1 MSVSSLP
8 FNDGR
13 GRNVGAVNSVRIW
26 ETPNTYLVVT
36 EPRHVHA
43 RLFAR
48 LKHGHAFR
56 DVRFFS
62 IHEHGHGVAVA
73 AARVEVL
80 FARVCVG
87 LCVCREGVGR
97 DCGWMVSRE
106 RDAQFQNGQKSCQK
120 TTPSTLQTV
129 CSYGTKNHSA
139 NPRVR
144 LGRRAWRDRWLG
156 VVAFESYATRRVA
169 LVVATKRELVRLGV
183 AASASTFPRTKTNPL
198 RTGPERPKM
207 AMRGKGGYAK
217 GRTPT
222 TRVRKATLAR
232 CSALRERRSEA
243 IVGNLGLRLS
253 TRAPR

>member
-87 LCVCREGVGR
+87 VCVCVGR
-97 DCGWMVSRE
+97 VWEGIAGGWLVASEMRNSKMAKKVAKKLLPQLFRLFARAVRKTIPRTLGCVWVAARGAIGGLGSWLSKAMRHVGWHSWSR
-106 RDAQFQNGQKSCQK
+106 Q
-120 TTPSTLQTV
+120 
-129 CSYGTKNHSA
+129 SA
-139 NPRVR
+139 N
-144 LGRRAWRDRWLG
+144 
-156 VVAFESYATRRVA
+156 
-169 LVVATKRELVRLGV
+169 
-183 AASASTFPRTKTNPL
+183 
-198 RTGPERPKM
+198 
-207 AMRGKGGYAK
+207 
-217 GRTPT
+217 
-222 TRVRKATLAR
+222 
-232 CSALRERRSEA
+232 
-243 IVGNLGLRLS
+243 
-253 TRAPR
+253 